1 MRNKLFILSLAFFG
15 IGLLTAQFGIVLGR
29 DKINQSY
36 VINSVSESQNQ
47 CIKTG
52 ERYKYLSCMTE
63 SLRPTVRKYGVK
75 TVIADVKK
83 SLLIDNGKVWFGED
97 GDERR
102 TCHELMH
109 AIGRSAGKY
118 SNNVKKEIL
127 DCDPVCGVGCYHGIM
142 ESMLDRTASN
152 FELVVK
158 GFCSGSFENNSPKS
172 KACFHGLGHSIA
184 NYRFSE
190 PEALRVCD
198 LVDLSGQS
206 DCAKGAFME
215 LYHVTGLH
223 TPLDIPLDKEAWCSS
238 QSKKYQDVCWQ
249 LAGGFHNSIRK
260 NEILIS
266 KGIEVDSYEDEAI
279 YFCSI
284 APEIGLKAQCYE
296 LMGLNLYNVVK
307 NDLYEVTDKLGEISK
322 VCHRAVGYVDEC
334 IRGSI
339 TGMFESDP
347 AGKEGEKICG
357 LLDTSNA
364 YDICMTNVV
373 ERRQR
378 FENNI

>member
-1 MRNKLFILSLAFFG
+1 MRHKLFILSLVFFCF
-15 IGLLTAQFGIVLGR
+15 GLLLAQFGIVFDRAQVNR
-29 DKINQSY
+29 DDAIT
-36 VINSVSESQNQ
+36 SVSESQNK
-47 CIKTG
+47 CLKTG

-63 SLRPTVRKYGVK
+63 YLRPIVRKYGVK

-83 SLLIDNGKVWFGED
+83 SLLFNDGKVWFGEG

-118 SNNVKKEIL
+118 SNDVKKEIL
-127 DCDPVCGVGCYHGIM
+127 ECDPVCGVGCYHGIM
-142 ESMLDRTASN
+142 ESMLDRTGSN
-152 FELVVK
+152 FISVVK
-158 GFCSGSFENNSPKS
+158 GFCSGSFGNNNPES

-184 NYRFSE
+184 NYRFNE
-190 PEALRVCD
+190 IEALKVCD
-198 LVDLSGQS
+198 MVDPSGQS
-206 DCAKGAFME
+206 DCAKGVFME

-223 TPLDIPLDKEAWCSS
+223 SPLEIPLDKEAWCGS

-249 LAGGFHNSIRK
+249 LAGGFYGAVRK
-260 NEILIS
+260 NDVLAS
-266 KGIEVDSYEDEAI
+266 KGIVIDSYEDEAI
-279 YFCSI
+279 YYCSI
-284 APEIGLKAQCYE
+284 APEVGLKAQCYE
-296 LMGLNLYNVVK
+296 LMGLNLYNLIK
-307 NDLYEVTDKLGEISK
+307 NHFDSTGHNWDELSR
-322 VCHRAVGYVDEC
+322 VCHQAIGFVDDC

-357 LLDTSNA
+357 LLDISKE
-364 YDICMTNVV
+364 YDICVTSVV

-378 FENNI
+378 FEKNI